1 MFAKRTPYLC
11 RMNLVTGGTGMVGM
25 HLIAALLKAGEP
37 VRALLRTTSDTSA
50 LDRLLKHVN
59 ADTSLLER
67 VEGDLLDVESLTSAM
82 HGCKKVFHAA
92 ALVSFHRKD
101 KSKLFRTN
109 VEGTFN
115 MVNVALET
123 SGLEAFVYIS
133 SVAALGR
140 NRRRDAVTE
149 ASEWKDDPDLA
160 NYARSKHMAEREVW
174 RGSEE
179 GLKIFMVN
187 PSIILG
193 IGDFERSSAEIF
205 RQIDRGMPFYPPG
218 SNGFVAVQDV
228 VAACF
233 HLLEHDLSAERYIL
247 NASHLTY
254 GELFQKV
261 GDAVGAKA
269 PDAAAP
275 RWLMR
280 AVHLGVS
287 LLEKI
292 SGKRAF
298 VTREGIR
305 NASKEFH
312 YDARKMESTGFRFTP
327 LDAVIRETGKYYLET
342 KA

>member
-1 MFAKRTPYLC
+1 
-11 RMNLVTGGTGMVGM
+11 MVGM

-37 VRALLRTTSDTSA
+37 VRALMRPTSDTTS
-50 LDRLLKHVN
+50 LNRLLDHTG
-59 ADTSLLER
+59 ADRNLLEFIDG
-67 VEGDLLDVESLTSAM
+67 ELLDVEVLTQAM
-82 HGCKKVFHAA
+82 HGCKQVFHAA

-101 KSKLFRTN
+101 KSKLFKTN

-115 MVNVALET
+115 MVNAALAT

-140 NRRRDAVTE
+140 NRSQDAVTE
-149 ASEWKDDPDLA
+149 ASEWKEDPELT

-179 GLKIFMVN
+179 GLKVFIVN

-205 RQIDRGMPFYPPG
+205 RQIDKGMPFYPPG

-233 HLLEHDLSAERYIL
+233 HLLENDLSAERYIL
-247 NASHLTY
+247 NTSHLTY
-254 GELFQKV
+254 GELFRKV
-261 GDAVGAKA
+261 GGAIGAKA
-269 PDAAAP
+269 PDAAAAP
-275 RWLMR
+275 WLMR
-280 AVHLGVS
+280 AVHLSVS
-287 LLEKI
+287 LLEKLT
-292 SGKRAF
+292 GKRAF

-305 NASKEFH
+305 NASKSFR
-312 YDARKMESTGFRFTP
+312 YDAGKIEASGFRFTP
-327 LDAVIRETGKYYLET
+327 LDEVIRETGEYYLQT